1 MTAIVQD
8 HREVPTQEKAPAAPV
23 RLVSMDAYRGLVM
36 LLIFGEVLR
45 FCDVAK
51 AISTSA
57 FWKFLCHHQSHVS
70 WIGCS
75 LHDLIQPS
83 FSFLVGTALPFSIAS
98 RRARRQSAARMTLHA
113 LWRSLLLILFGVF
126 LRSTHDPQTNWTFD

>member
-1 MTAIVQD
+1 MTTTAQASD
-8 HREVPTQEKAPAAPV
+8 EAAMETKPSSVPG

-51 AISTSA
+51 AIPTSA
-57 FWKFLCHHQSHVS
+57 FWKFLCHHQSHVQ

-83 FSFLVGTALPFSIAS
+83 FSFLVGTALSFSIAN
-98 RRARRQSAARMTLHA
+98 RFARGQSQARMTWH
-113 LWRSLLLILFGVF
+113 
-126 LRSTHDPQTNWTFD
+126 

>member
-1 MTAIVQD
+1 MTAIVQESRD
-8 HREVPTQEKAPAAPV
+8 ATETKPSPAPA

-45 FCDVAK
+45 FCEVTK
-51 AISTSA
+51 AIPASA
-57 FWKFLCHHQSHVS
+57 FWRFLCHQQSHVP

-83 FSFLVGTALPFSIAS
+83 FSFLVGPPCHSRLRAGLPADK
-98 RRARRQSAARMTLHA
+98 RSAE
-113 LWRSLLLILFGVF
+113 
-126 LRSTHDPQTNWTFD
+126 

>member
-1 MTAIVQD
+1 MTAIA
-8 HREVPTQEKAPAAPV
+8 QEQLKPVTETKSPAMAP

-45 FCDVAK
+45 FCEVAK
-51 AISTSA
+51 AIPGSA
-57 FWKFLCHHQSHVS
+57 FWKFLCHHQSHVQ

-83 FSFLVGTALPFSIAS
+83 FSFLVGAALPFSVAS
-98 RRARRQSAARMTLHA
+98 R
-113 LWRSLLLILFGVF
+113 
-126 LRSTHDPQTNWTFD
+126 